1 MRPMEANFAR
11 MTAWSSSVLRSAD
24 TDGTMAAW
32 VLHLSLREAGCT
44 GADPGQVRLR
54 YRMSCPIIDEAAP
67 PKKIGSCQYRRPS
80 KRKVPSPHPDYPPW
94 PAARRGQ
101 RQHPHRARLRPH
113 RPHPRQPT
121 PPAAPVACGIPGRPQ
136 GPAVRRHPRRRRPRH
151 LHPPDRRPPPRPP
164 PHDPPGPRRTRRA
177 APAQTRNP
185 ADTRYRPCPGSPGR
199 TRRPAPHCLGD
210 LDHRDRPARLRRLI
224 HGYQGLHP
232 EPAACRADPDLAGRP
247 ER

>member
-113 RPHPRQPT
+113 RPHRPASAGCRHRHQRNPRQPARPGYSASPATTSPAVCQSGRSPAATTSTAAWSARHSPT
-121 PPAAPVACGIPGRPQ
+121 PPG
-136 GPAVRRHPRRRRPRH
+136 RRRANGEPGQ
-151 LHPPDRRPPPRPP
+151 HPLSAPSRMSWTSWPTNPSPSGKSGPP
-164 PHDPPGPRRTRRA
+164 
-177 APAQTRNP
+177 
-185 ADTRYRPCPGSPGR
+185 
-199 TRRPAPHCLGD
+199 
-210 LDHRDRPARLRRLI
+210 
-224 HGYQGLHP
+224 
-232 EPAACRADPDLAGRP
+232 
-247 ER
+247 